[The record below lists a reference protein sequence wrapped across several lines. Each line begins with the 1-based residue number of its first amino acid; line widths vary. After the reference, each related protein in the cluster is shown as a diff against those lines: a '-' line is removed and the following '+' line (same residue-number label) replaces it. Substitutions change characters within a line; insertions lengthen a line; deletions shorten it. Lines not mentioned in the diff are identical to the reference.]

1 MVTFIIFCPDH
12 HHYDL
17 LDVGKKATE
26 GTTMRS
32 IKLYLEKHFKR
43 NITNKK
49 FLKNVTESVDSGLS
63 KGQLVRTSIGKV
75 RGFSYSSR

>member
-1 MVTFIIFCPDH
+1 
-12 HHYDL
+12 
-17 LDVGKKATE
+17 
-26 GTTMRS
+26 MRS